1 MRISDWSSDVCS
13 SDLPEKADLIKV
25 VWKSPLIPADPIVWR
40 KNLPDADKETLR
52 SFFADY
58 GVKGEN
64 VEAEKKVLAGL
75 DWGPFKESSDRQLLP
90 LRQLELFRETTKPQ
104 AAESIS
110 ADEKQSKERQ

>member
-13 SDLPEKADLIKV
+13 SDLTNALAVANKQVDVATNNTESLERLRDAHPEKADLIKV

-64 VEAEKKVLAGL
+64 VEAEKKVLAGQI
-75 DWGPFKESSDRQLLP
+75 GR
-90 LRQLELFRETTKPQ
+90 
-104 AAESIS
+104 AHV
-110 ADEKQSKERQ
+110 